1 MQVILFTDIV
11 ASTRVTHKIG
21 DAAAYKLIRA
31 HNMVVRKSLRNYR
44 GREIK
49 HTGDGIM
56 AVFGLASGAVD
67 CAVAIQRR
75 LALLNERTAIRLR
88 VSIGINAGEPILD
101 DNDLFGGAVQVAA
114 RLCDNARGGEV
125 VVSEVIRLLLLGKN
139 YKFIDIGRLQLKG
152 IDYPVQAHKVDLSG
166 TRKQRAPKLK
176 ASRTLV

>member
-11 ASTRVTHKIG
+11 ASTYVTHKIG
-21 DAAAYKLIRA
+21 DAAAYKLIQT
-31 HNMVVRKSLRNYR
+31 HNMVVRKSLRNCR

-56 AVFGLASGAVD
+56 AGFSLASEAVD

-75 LALLNERTAIRLR
+75 LALLNERTAIKLQ
-88 VSIGINAGEPILD
+88 VSIGINAGEPILE

-114 RLCDNARGGEV
+114 RLCDNARGGEI

-139 YKFIDIGRLQLKG
+139 YRFINIGRLQLKG
-152 IDYPVQAHKVDLSG
+152 IDYPVQAHKVDIRG
-166 TRKQRAPKLK
+166 IKKNQVAKLK
-176 ASRTLV
+176 AYKTHI